1 MLGLAP
7 AIAGIFGLVAA
18 AAEGGPPVAVVEDVR
33 GAAISVGLMDY
44 VAAGQVIKL
53 GAKDSIVLGYLSS
66 CWRETITG
74 GTIVV
79 GEEKSAVSEGK
90 VQRTKVD
97 CDSRQTQVT
106 EQVRQGAGAVF
117 RGAPGA
123 VPQPQLTI
131 YGLSPLVE
139 INAGGS
145 LIIERV
151 DQPGERY
158 EVPIGAS
165 SLVRGKFY
173 DFARRGQTLVPEGIY
188 IARLGGRQIV
198 FKVDGRAKSGATP
211 VAGRLLRFE

>member
-90 VQRTKVD
+90 VQCTKVD

-106 EQVRQGAGAVF
+106 EQVRQGDSAARQTPRHTRNSRSMVF
-117 RGAPGA
+117 RRWWKSTPA
-123 VPQPQLTI
+123 
-131 YGLSPLVE
+131 GL
-139 INAGGS
+139 
-145 LIIERV
+145 
-151 DQPGERY
+151 
-158 EVPIGAS
+158 
-165 SLVRGKFY
+165 
-173 DFARRGQTLVPEGIY
+173 
-188 IARLGGRQIV
+188 
-198 FKVDGRAKSGATP
+198 
-211 VAGRLLRFE
+211 